1 MSDQTRQFSEK
12 EQESAQPRKEEAVRS
27 ASPEQASRTP
37 PAPTGF
43 RFVVP
48 TTATATGTGGD
59 AGQGSDREANQSA
72 APVKAPQVVF
82 GGVTESVDQDVGA
95 ADDDG
100 AAETLGEEDASTA
113 DWKPLVQLDLVQI
126 KSGEEDED
134 VVAKYRAKLYRFDK
148 SMREWKERGTG
159 EIKFLKHRVSGRIRL
174 LMRRQQTLKIC
185 ANHYL
190 LPEMRLEENMGSDRS
205 WVWTAVDY
213 ADEERDEAVLAI
225 RFKDSETAKRFYDTF
240 EELRK
245 EMQSLLVSGKSA
257 TEQSRQGE
265 QTAI

>member
-1 MSDQTRQFSEK
+1 
-12 EQESAQPRKEEAVRS
+12 
-27 ASPEQASRTP
+27 
-37 PAPTGF
+37 
-43 RFVVP
+43 
-48 TTATATGTGGD
+48 
-59 AGQGSDREANQSA
+59 
-72 APVKAPQVVF
+72 
-82 GGVTESVDQDVGA
+82 
-95 ADDDG
+95 
-100 AAETLGEEDASTA
+100 
-113 DWKPLVQLDLVQI
+113 
-126 KSGEEDED
+126 
-134 VVAKYRAKLYRFDK
+134 LYRFDK